1 MITANIK
8 KRVYTSV
15 ALLLLVFLILKFNFF
30 LVFFLIIFGIL
41 SLIEFY
47 GIIKKILK
55 NKLYLTLINFFFTT
69 YIFTFT
75 FLFFFFSNFLQFKI
89 LLFSLLFAC
98 IGSDI
103 GGFIIGKKIKGPK
116 LTKISPNKTISGAV
130 GSLFFSSIIFSISI
144 FYYTNHFSFTV
155 VIISLITSL
164 SCQLGDIF
172 FSLLKRKAKIKD
184 TGNFLPGHGGVLDR
198 LDGIFLG
205 IPVGFM
211 SLMLLY

>member
-184 TGNFLPGHGGVLDR
+184 TGNFLPGHGGILDR
-198 LDGIFLG
+198 IDGILVG
-205 IPVGFM
+205 LPVGFITM
-211 SLMLLY
+211 AAIF

>member
-172 FSLLKRKAKIKD
+172 FSLLKRKAKIED

-211 SLMLLY
+211 SSILLY